1 MVIRV
6 KKKKKDY
13 MFTYQENTHFSQAAQ
28 CSREKFWE
36 EIRKTST
43 AWKIDSRREILE
55 AVEKRDKKVIK
66 KWLKNE
72 DYGKFL
78 AKKRG
83 LKKAA
88 IKREQSGTRS
98 DSAER
103 EQARPK
109 VKSSARQKFFE
120 KSDEERLLA
129 FAQELKDNLTA
140 FIFSCY
146 EFDATET
153 AKGTMFRHRRLADC
167 HLNGLVML
175 DIDHVDNPLEVFEAL
190 KANQELMAR
199 TALAHITSSK
209 KGIRIVFTANIKD
222 GNLADNQIVF
232 AEKLGFKADS
242 SCIDATRNSFAPK
255 EEDILYINEELLF
268 DYYNEAF
275 DKRFTAEYRQKKTQ
289 PTRFQFDSAAGA
301 DPAHKSENPSVAGQ
315 DAEQGAQAVSGVD
328 VEGMAKIKTTTGTT
342 ETTIKDD
349 NLSSHE
355 KMLSKLSEL
364 SLEEKNEL
372 SSLKWRG
379 YDIQS
384 IIDARYADKLP
395 CAADSNRHN
404 ESLKL
409 ASDLLILF
417 DGDKQK
423 TLAMLKAQPWVQEI
437 IDERDENV
445 EQTVASAAQRMAER
459 EKKYL
464 SQQPSKAMQ
473 DAIAKASG
481 KTYAEIAKGT
491 QTASAAAEA
500 QLTMDQ
506 WLWEWGDQIEAL
518 FDDYPLLRD
527 ICRGLKKNQYPAAV
541 FVAGGLLMTLMT
553 RCTYRFYHRPEE
565 LRRLNNSTLI
575 IGDPASGKS
584 FATRL
589 FKLLAA
595 PIVAADK
602 KGKDAINAYR
612 EEMKTK
618 GANKEKP
625 KKPKVVVRVHPARTS
640 NAQFIQDMVNAVEV
654 VDGVEMQLH
663 MLTFDTELDNT
674 VTVQKGGSWIDKQ
687 SMELKAFHNEEDGQA
702 YSNVDSIF
710 QDFYVTWN
718 YIYTGTPLAL
728 RNKVNERNFGS
739 GLATRLTVIPLPS
752 TNFEMMSRE
761 QNVDFES
768 DGRLKEWAFK
778 LDRVKGELTVQH
790 IVDELYEWTA
800 RRMADAKENES
811 KAEEMLCK
819 RCAYHGLN
827 FAAPFIVMR
836 HWANIH
842 QDGQYWCGEFETDD
856 MDWRLAELL
865 VTIQYACQRH
875 YFLAMA
881 EKYFDDQLRDVS
893 VNAHRQ
899 QKTIDA
905 FERLPEEFT
914 VDDAKRCFSLTN
926 DTVAR
931 VKISR
936 LMKDHFVE
944 KAGDFVENGTTKAV
958 FKKTGKVMR

>member
-1 MVIRV
+1 MG
-6 KKKKKDY
+6 
-13 MFTYQENTHFSQAAQ
+13 FCYQENTHFSQAVK
-28 CSREKFWE
+28 CSREKFWASV
-36 EIRKTST
+36 RNTST
-43 AWKIDSRREILE
+43 AWKIDSRRDILE
-55 AVEKRDKKVIK
+55 AVEQHNSEVIN

-83 LKKAA
+83 LKK
-88 IKREQSGTRS
+88 E
-98 DSAER
+98 
-103 EQARPK
+103 
-109 VKSSARQKFFE
+109 SARQKFFE

-129 FAQELKDNLTA
+129 FAQELKDNLVA

-146 EFDATET
+146 EFDATPT
-153 AKGTMFRHRRLADC
+153 ANGNPFCHRRLADC

-175 DIDHVDNPLEVFEAL
+175 DIDHVDNPLEIFEAL

-209 KGIRIVFTANIKD
+209 KGIRIIFTADIKD

-232 AEKLGFKADS
+232 AEKLGYKADS

-255 EEDILYINEELLF
+255 EEDILYINEDLLF
-268 DYYNEAF
+268 DYYDEDF
-275 DKRFTAEYRQKKTQ
+275 DRRFTPEYREKRTQ
-289 PTRFQFDSAAGA
+289 PLYHQFQASDKHGLTRTSCHDAENNSPSQSVESAAG
-301 DPAHKSENPSVAGQ
+301 KESPSQSVQSAAGKESPSQ
-315 DAEQGAQAVSGVD
+315 SVESDAITW
-328 VEGMAKIKTTTGTT
+328 K
-342 ETTIKDD
+342 
-349 NLSSHE
+349 
-355 KMLSKLSEL
+355 
-364 SLEEKNEL
+364 
-372 SSLKWRG
+372 G
-379 YDIQS
+379 YDVQS
-384 IIDARYADKLP
+384 IIDLRYGDKLP

-409 ASDLLILF
+409 ASDLLIMF

-445 EQTVASAAQRMAER
+445 EQTVSSAAQRMAER

-473 DAIAKASG
+473 DAIKEATGQTYQEVTQAKAS
-481 KTYAEIAKGT
+481 T
-491 QTASAAAEA
+491 SAAVTEG
-500 QLTMDQ
+500 DIER
-506 WLWEWGDQIEAL
+506 WLWDWGEQIEAL

-541 FVAGGLLMTLMT
+541 FVAGGLMMTLMT

-595 PIVAADK
+595 PMVAADK
-602 KGKDAINAYR
+602 DGIAAINRYK

-625 KKPKVVVRVHPARTS
+625 QKPKALFRVHPARTS

-654 VDGVEMQLH
+654 VDGTEMQLH

-674 VTVQKGGSWIDKQ
+674 LTVQKGGSWIDKQ
-687 SMELKAFHNEEDGQA
+687 SLELKAFHNEEDGQA
-702 YSNVDSIF
+702 YSNLDSVVQNF
-710 QDFYVTWN
+710 FVFWN
-718 YIYTGTPLAL
+718 YIYTGTPMAL
-728 RNKVNERNFGS
+728 KKKVNAQNFGS
-739 GLATRLTVIPLPS
+739 GLATRLTCIPLPS
-752 TNFEMMSRE
+752 TNFEMMERE
-761 QNVDFES
+761 STVDFES
-768 DGRLKEWAFK
+768 DGRLKAWAFK
-778 LDRVKGELTVQH
+778 LDRMKGELPVQK
-790 IVDELYEWTA
+790 IVDELYDWTA
-800 RRMADAKENES
+800 RRMMDAKENNS
-811 KAEEMLCK
+811 KADEMLLK

-842 QDGQYWCGEFETDD
+842 QDGQYWCGEFETDAT
-856 MDWRLAELL
+856 DWKLTELL

-875 YFLAMA
+875 YFGALA
-881 EKYFDDQLRDVS
+881 EKYFDDKTRDATA
-893 VNAHRQ
+893 NTPRRA
-899 QKTIDA
+899 KTIEA
-905 FERLPEEFT
+905 FQRLPEEFT
-914 VDDAKRCFSLTN
+914 IDDVMRCFGLAQNSS
-926 DTVAR
+926 AR
-931 VKISR
+931 SR
-936 LMKDHFVE
+936 VFRLLKDGLVE
-944 KAGDFVENGTTKAV
+944 KVDEFVENGTTKAKY
-958 FKKTGKVMR
+958 KKTGAVMI

>member
-13 MFTYQENTHFSQAAQ
+13 MFCYQKDTKSLFAVECGKRDFW
-28 CSREKFWE
+28 REIK
-36 EIRKTST
+36 KSST
-43 AWKIDSRREILE
+43 AFNIDTRRAILRAIETQDE
-55 AVEKRDKKVIK
+55 AAMQ
-66 KWLKNE
+66 KWAE
-72 DYGKFL
+72 HTDYQKFML
-78 AKKRG
+78 RTLRG
-83 LKKAA
+83 LKTKAG
-88 IKREQSGTRS
+88 KE
-98 DSAER
+98 
-103 EQARPK
+103 K
-109 VKSSARQKFFE
+109 WQK
-120 KSDEERLLA
+120 KPLDKKLLA
-129 FAQELKDNLTA
+129 WADDLKKSLTA
-140 FIFSCY
+140 FQFSCY
-146 EFDATET
+146 LFDEATVKT
-153 AKGTMFRHRRLADC
+153 KDGKTKKGPRRKLVGC

-175 DIDHVDNPLEVFEAL
+175 DIDHVENPMEVWEKL
-190 KANQELMAR
+190 QANEKLMER
-199 TALAHITSSK
+199 VVLVHITSSGH
-209 KGIRIVFTANIKD
+209 GIRIIFTADIKT
-222 GNLADNQIVF
+222 GNLADNQIAF
-232 AEKLGFKADS
+232 AADLGYSPDQ

-255 EEDILYINEELLF
+255 ENEILFIDEEKLF
-268 DYYNEAF
+268 NYYDETF

-289 PTRFQFDSAAGA
+289 PTRFQFDTA
-301 DPAHKSENPSVAGQ
+301 DGSDSAHKPEDRGVAGQ
-315 DAEQGAQAVSGVD
+315 DAEQGTLAVGGVD
-328 VEGMAKIKTTTGTT
+328 VEPVAKIKTTTDHIKTTTETT

-364 SLEEKNEL
+364 SLEEKNDL

-379 YDIQS
+379 YDVQS
-384 IIDARYADKLP
+384 IIDARYVDKLP

-491 QTASAAAEA
+491 QTTSAAAEA

-527 ICRGLKKNQYPAAV
+527 ICRGLKKNQYPAAL

-602 KGKDAINAYR
+602 RGKDAINAYR

-778 LDRVKGELTVQH
+778 LDRVKGELSVQK
-790 IVDELYEWTA
+790 IVDELYDWTA

-827 FAAPFIVMR
+827 FATPFIVMR

-842 QDGQYWCGEFETDD
+842 QDGQYWSGEFETDD
-856 MDWRLAELL
+856 VDWRLAELL

-914 VDDAKRCFSLTN
+914 VDDAKRCFALTN

>member
-1 MVIRV
+1 
-6 KKKKKDY
+6 
-13 MFTYQENTHFSQAAQ
+13 MFTYQENTHFSQAVR
-28 CSREKFWE
+28 CGREKFWE
-36 EIRKTST
+36 CVRNTST

-55 AVEKRDKKVIK
+55 AVEKHDSEVID

-83 LKKAA
+83 LKKLA
-88 IKREQSGTRS
+88 
-98 DSAER
+98 
-103 EQARPK
+103 
-109 VKSSARQKFFE
+109 ARQKFFE

-146 EFDATET
+146 EFDATPT
-153 AKGTMFRHRRLADC
+153 ANGNPFCHRRLADC

-175 DIDHVDNPLEVFEAL
+175 DIDHVENPLEVFEAL
-190 KANQELMAR
+190 KANQKLMAR

-222 GNLADNQIVF
+222 GNLADNVIVF
-232 AEKLGFKADS
+232 AEKLGYKADS

-255 EEDILYINEELLF
+255 EEDILYINEDLLF
-268 DYYNEAF
+268 DYYDEEF
-275 DKRFTAEYRQKKTQ
+275 DREFTPQYREKKTQ
-289 PTRFQFDSAAGA
+289 PTRFQFDSGDSGVGVPHPQSAV
-301 DPAHKSENPSVAGQ
+301 VAGK
-315 DAEQGAQAVSGVD
+315 DAQQGAGDVSGVD
-328 VEGMAKIKTTTGTT
+328 GSRVE
-342 ETTIKDD
+342 
-349 NLSSHE
+349 SV
-355 KMLSKLSEL
+355 
-364 SLEEKNEL
+364 
-372 SSLKWRG
+372 KWYG
-379 YDIQS
+379 YDVQR

-395 CAADSNRHN
+395 CAEDSNRHK

-409 ASDLLILF
+409 ATDLLLML
-417 DGDKQK
+417 DGDKAQV
-423 TLAMLKAQPWVQEI
+423 LRIVEAQPWVKEI

-445 EQTVASAAQRMAER
+445 SQTVASAADCVAQK
-459 EKKYL
+459 EKKYASSL
-464 SQQPSKAMQ
+464 PSKAMLE
-473 DAIAKASG
+473 AIQRFTGKSYQEITKAQAQGSVVP
-481 KTYAEIAKGT
+481 
-491 QTASAAAEA
+491 AEA
-500 QLTMDQ
+500 DIER
-506 WLWEWGDQIEAL
+506 WLWDWGEQIEAL
-518 FDDYPLLRD
+518 FEYFPILKDV
-527 ICRGLKKNQYPAAV
+527 CKGLKRNQYPAAL
-541 FVAGGLLMTLMT
+541 FVSGGLMMTLMT

-595 PIVAADK
+595 PMVAADK
-602 KGKDAINAYR
+602 DGIAAINRYK

-625 KKPKVVVRVHPARTS
+625 QKPKALFRVHPARTS

-654 VDGVEMQLH
+654 VDGTEMQLH

-674 VTVQKGGSWIDKQ
+674 LTVQKGGSWIDKQ

-702 YSNVDSIF
+702 YSNLDSVVQNFI
-710 QDFYVTWN
+710 VTWN

-752 TNFEMMSRE
+752 TNFEMMERE
-761 QNVDFES
+761 IRIDFES
-768 DGRLKEWAFK
+768 DERLKTWAFK
-778 LDRVKGELTVQH
+778 LDRVKGELTVQK
-790 IVDELYEWTA
+790 IVDELYDWTA
-800 RRMADAKENES
+800 RRMADAKENDS
-811 KAEEMLCK
+811 KAEEMLLK

-836 HWANIH
+836 HWADIH

-856 MDWRLAELL
+856 VDWRLTELL

-881 EKYFDDQLRDVS
+881 EKYFDDQLRDIS
-893 VNAHRQ
+893 INAHRQ

-905 FERLPEEFT
+905 FNSLPEEFT
-914 VDDAKRCFSLTN
+914 VEDAKRCFSLTN
-926 DTVAR
+926 EPAAR
-931 VKISR
+931 MKISR

-958 FKKTGKVMR
+958 FRKTGRVMR